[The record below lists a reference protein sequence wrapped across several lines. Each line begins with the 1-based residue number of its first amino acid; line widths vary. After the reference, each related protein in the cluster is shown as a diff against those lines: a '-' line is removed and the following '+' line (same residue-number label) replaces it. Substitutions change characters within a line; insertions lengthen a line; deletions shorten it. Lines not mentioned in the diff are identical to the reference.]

1 MKQLERMKD
10 HLVSLVDNQL
20 SHVETADTK
29 ELGDAI
35 DMIKDLAE
43 TMYYCTIT
51 EAMKEKK
58 EQPQQYQQQQPQP
71 RYYDY
76 VPMRD
81 VDKRYGRMYYDPA
94 MDYNYPRYYNE
105 PNNSSMDMR
114 DYREGRSSM
123 SRRNYMES
131 KELHHPKEKKMKDLE
146 QYLHEL
152 SEDITEMIHDAT
164 PEEKQLLQN
173 KISTLATKIV

>member
-51 EAMKEKK
+51 EAMHERKQEP
-58 EQPQQYQQQQPQP
+58 EREH
-71 RYYDY
+71 RYY

-81 VDKRYGRMYYDPA
+81 IDKRYGRMYYDP
-94 MDYNYPRYYNE
+94 E
-105 PNNSSMDMR
+105 MR

-123 SRRNYMES
+123 SRKTYMES
-131 KELHHPKEKKMKDLE
+131 KELHHPTEKKMKDLE
-146 QYLHEL
+146 HYLHEL
-152 SEDITEMIHDAT
+152 SEDITEMIHGAT

>member
-10 HLVSLVDNQL
+10 HLISLVDNQL

-51 EAMKEKK
+51 EAMHEKK
-58 EQPQQYQQQQPQP
+58 REPQHDS
-71 RYYDY
+71 RYY

-81 VDKRYGRMYYDPA
+81 IDKRYGRMYYDPE
-94 MDYNYPRYYNE
+94 MDYNYPKYYNE
-105 PNNSSMDMR
+105 PNRTIDMR
-114 DYREGRSSM
+114 DYREGRSPM
-123 SRRNYMES
+123 SRKTYMES
-131 KELHHPKEKKMKDLE
+131 KELHQPKEKKMKELE
-146 QYLHEL
+146 HYMHEL
-152 SEDITEMIHDAT
+152 SEDVTEMIYDAT
-164 PEEKQLLQN
+164 PEEKQLLRT
-173 KISTLATKIV
+173 KIMTLADKLV

>member
-58 EQPQQYQQQQPQP
+58 EEPQSHT

-76 VPMRD
+76 IPMRD

-94 MDYNYPRYYNE
+94 MDYNYPKYYNE
-105 PNNSSMDMR
+105 PNRTMDMR

-123 SRRNYMES
+123 SRKTYMES
-131 KELHHPKEKKMKDLE
+131 KELHHPTEKKMKDLE
-146 QYLHEL
+146 HYLHEL
-152 SEDITEMIHDAT
+152 SEDITEMIQGAT